1 MAQKENKIIN
11 FVKKNAYYFA
21 FITALTL
28 ITVVV
33 VSLIISTN
41 NKFKEVN
48 GGNDNVIEQPN
59 ENNNQNDNQNNQ
71 DQVQTPEEPVVS
83 IIVFD
88 MPTSGSVIK
97 EYVGAGV
104 IYNQTLGVY
113 QGHKAID
120 FGGEVGANVFACYD
134 GVVESITSSKLD
146 GTTIIVDHLNGL
158 KSSYNSIDVA
168 ENIEVG
174 SVVEKGEVIGYIAE
188 NNKKEY
194 LDGPHLHFE
203 VYENDVKID
212 PNKYLIAEEK

>member
-1 MAQKENKIIN
+1 MAEKENKIIN

-21 FITALTL
+21 FITALML

-33 VSLIISTN
+33 VSLVISTN

-48 GGNDNVIEQPN
+48 GGNNNVVEQPN
-59 ENNNQNDNQNNQ
+59 EDQNNNQNNNQ
-71 DQVQTPEEPVVS
+71 DQNQTPEEPVVS
-83 IIVFD
+83 VIVFD
-88 MPTSGSVIK
+88 LPTSGSVIK

-120 FGGEVGANVFACYD
+120 FSGEAGANVFACYN
-134 GVVESITSSKLD
+134 GVVESITTTKLD
-146 GTTIIVDHLNGL
+146 GTTIVVDHLNGL

-203 VYENDVKID
+203 VYENGVKID
-212 PNKYLIAEEK
+212 PNKYLVAEEK

>member
-1 MAQKENKIIN
+1 MAGKENKIIN

-33 VSLIISTN
+33 VSLVISTN

-48 GGNDNVIEQPN
+48 GGNDVIQQPEQEN
-59 ENNNQNDNQNNQ
+59 NQNNNQNDNQ
-71 DQVQTPEEPVVS
+71 VQAPDEPVVS
-83 IIVFD
+83 VIVFD
-88 MPTSGSVIK
+88 MPTSGSIIK

-104 IYNQTLGVY
+104 VYNQTLGVY

-120 FGGEVGANVFACYD
+120 FGGEVGASVFACYN
-134 GVVESITSSKLD
+134 GVVESITTSKLD
-146 GTTIIVDHLNGL
+146 GTTIVVDHLNGL

-212 PNKYLIAEEK
+212 PNKYLVAEEK

>member
-1 MAQKENKIIN
+1 MANKENKIFN

-28 ITVVV
+28 VTVIV
-33 VSLIISTN
+33 VSLVISIN
-41 NKFKEVN
+41 NKFSEVG
-48 GGNDNVIEQPN
+48 GGNNSVVEVPN
-59 ENNNQNDNQNNQ
+59 EDNNNQEE
-71 DQVQTPEEPVVS
+71 TPKEPVVS

-88 MPTSGSVIK
+88 MPTSGSIIK

-104 IYNQTLGVY
+104 VYNQTLGVY

-120 FGGEVGANVFACYD
+120 FGAEAGTDVFACYN
-134 GVVESITSSKLD
+134 GIVESITTSKLE
-146 GTTIIVDHLNGL
+146 GTTLVIDHLNGL
-158 KSSYNSIDVA
+158 KSSYNSIDVI
-168 ENIEVG
+168 ENLEVG

-203 VYENDVKID
+203 VFENNVKID
-212 PNKYLIAEEK
+212 PSKYLISEEK

>member
-1 MAQKENKIIN
+1 MSIKENKVIN
-11 FVKKNAYYFA
+11 FIKKNAYYFT
-21 FITALTL
+21 FIITLTL

-33 VSLIISTN
+33 VGVVIALN
-41 NKFKEVN
+41 NKFTQVN
-48 GGNDNVIEQPN
+48 GDNSVIETPN
-59 ENNNQNDNQNNQ
+59 EDDNQNNEGE
-71 DQVQTPEEPVVS
+71 QTPQEPVVS
-83 IIVFD
+83 VIVFD

-120 FGGEVGANVFACYD
+120 FSGEVGSNVFACYN
-134 GVVESITSSKLD
+134 GVVESITTTKLD
-146 GTTIIVDHLNGL
+146 GTTIVIDHLNGL
-158 KSSYNSIDVA
+158 KSAYNSVDVA
-168 ENIEVG
+168 ENVEVG

-203 VYENDVKID
+203 VFENNEKVD
-212 PNKYLIAEEK
+212 PNKYLVAEEK